1 MNTPA
6 THRAARAGKPPRTR
20 AAVAAAAGFIA
31 IAGFEIA
38 LALGA
43 PVGRAAWGGAHVY
56 LTEGLR
62 IASVFAAAFWALAA
76 LVILA
81 RAGFRGT
88 PVPFRASL
96 WGAWVLTGVLA
107 LGALMNFASP
117 SAWERFLQAPIALAM
132 AVLCLIVARGGH
144 QRPGPIPDRPAA

>member
-6 THRAARAGKPPRTR
+6 TQPAMRTGKPLRTR
-20 AAVAAAAGFIA
+20 AAAAATAGFIA

-43 PVGRAAWGGAHVY
+43 PLGRAAWGGAHVY